1 MGVNMALDNYRPRN
15 IIREL
20 AKKTARSKMDPLET
34 EKAQLTVQVTTM
46 TQEFVQNSEE
56 IRCYQ
61 AEQTV
66 VLNRIQDLVENLGEI
81 VNKAHLYNK
90 LMETAE
96 PSSARQTLR
105 ILVNYT
111 RSMKDLL
118 KEIHNLLPPRGT
130 LRRRWIQA

>member
-1 MGVNMALDNYRPRN
+1 MALDNYRPRN

-20 AKKTARSKMDPLET
+20 VKKTARSKMDPLET

-66 VLNRIQDLVENLGEI
+66 VLNRI
-81 VNKAHLYNK
+81 
-90 LMETAE
+90 
-96 PSSARQTLR
+96 
-105 ILVNYT
+105 
-111 RSMKDLL
+111 
-118 KEIHNLLPPRGT
+118 
-130 LRRRWIQA
+130 